1 MGKSTPIVGQHI
13 FSQILSLS
21 SKDSLGEVFRTTS
34 ANKWYKSIKAWDHFA
49 TMMFCVMAGCSSLR
63 EITMGLEAF
72 GTKLNHLNLA
82 KVPARSTL
90 ADANKNR
97 PASVF
102 AAIYSNLC
110 ARYRPNLSDST
121 LPASVIR
128 RLFIIDSTTFPLFK
142 AILKGPGKHAASGK
156 RKGGIKKN
164 TVLSGASLM
173 PTMVRYSAAADN
185 DLKITPFVSLPPGSF
200 VTFDRGYTSYRWYAQ
215 LTLNQVFFIT
225 RQRED
230 AGYESVSE
238 ALLDDSVPSA
248 VMKDET
254 IRLTYRDSNRRMVA
268 EPLILRRI
276 AWWDEKANRE
286 YVFITNNFDLD
297 AATIAG
303 IYQYRWQIELFFKK
317 LKQNFQLQYFVGDNQ
332 NAIEIQIWCALIG
345 VLLLSV
351 IHHQNSPKLAFSN
364 VITLLRIHLTGYI
377 SIAALLALHSKPRKR
392 PERLRPQH
400 NLFTPS

>member
-34 ANKWYKSIKAWDHFA
+34 ANKWYKSIKAWDHYA

-200 VTFDRGYTSYRWYAQ
+200 VTFDRVIPATGGM
-215 LTLNQVFFIT
+215 LN
-225 RQRED
+225 
-230 AGYESVSE
+230 
-238 ALLDDSVPSA
+238 
-248 VMKDET
+248 
-254 IRLTYRDSNRRMVA
+254 
-268 EPLILRRI
+268 
-276 AWWDEKANRE
+276 
-286 YVFITNNFDLD
+286 
-297 AATIAG
+297 
-303 IYQYRWQIELFFKK
+303 
-317 LKQNFQLQYFVGDNQ
+317 
-332 NAIEIQIWCALIG
+332 
-345 VLLLSV
+345 
-351 IHHQNSPKLAFSN
+351 
-364 VITLLRIHLTGYI
+364 
-377 SIAALLALHSKPRKR
+377 
-392 PERLRPQH
+392 
-400 NLFTPS
+400 